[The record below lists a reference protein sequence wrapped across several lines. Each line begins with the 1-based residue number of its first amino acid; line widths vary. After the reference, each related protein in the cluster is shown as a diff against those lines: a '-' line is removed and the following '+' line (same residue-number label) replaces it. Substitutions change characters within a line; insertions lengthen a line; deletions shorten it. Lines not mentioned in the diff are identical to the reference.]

1 MSGGDAALLPVLDV
15 LRERAGLVFGDS
27 RRDVALTAVR
37 RAMEA
42 AGTDD
47 AAAYLDR
54 VRRGGAALDALL
66 AEATVGETYFFRH
79 PEQWEVLRRRAL
91 PEIVARRGDRPLR
104 AWSAACSTGEEAYTI
119 SIVCQ
124 EEGIGAAR
132 RSIVGT
138 DISRPR
144 LAAAREARY
153 GRWALRDVPAATVEA
168 HFTRRGDEW
177 RLNPGVREGVEFRA
191 LNLVEDDWPS
201 PASGI
206 GEMDLVFCR
215 NMLIY
220 LDRPSVRRVATRLID
235 ALSDDGWLFP
245 GPSDPPLADF
255 VRCEVI
261 VTPAGL
267 VYRKPRPGARSSS
280 YPPPSPAASFDPA
293 SWSAWADPAPAAPWI
308 DPPPAAPSIEPNRPI
323 PPPATPPRA
332 PIASAQSSAVPPA
345 PFADGRTRVESGDGD
360 GDPGRLYAAREY
372 ERAAAEA
379 GARIARGTA
388 DEGTWIVRARA
399 LANRGRLAEAEAA
412 VATALERYRAS
423 AELHDVHALLLSGA
437 GRAREAAAA
446 LRQALYLDPSLVV
459 AHVRMAEVQ
468 ARLGSADAARRWR
481 RTGEWLLAAVP
492 RDAEV
497 PASDGMPAAHLL
509 RTVRSRMAM
518 LGEGAG

>member
-1 MSGGDAALLPVLDV
+1 VSADDAALLPVLDV

-47 AAAYLDR
+47 AAAYLAR

-79 PEQWEVLRRRAL
+79 PEQWEVVRRQAL
-91 PEIVARRGDRPLR
+91 PEIVSRRGGRPLR
-104 AWSAACSTGEEAYTI
+104 GWSAACSTGEEAYTL

-124 EEGIGAAR
+124 EEGIGADR

-144 LAAAREARY
+144 LEAARAARY
-153 GRWALRDVPAATVEA
+153 GRWALRDVPAATVA
-168 HFTRRGDEW
+168 KHFTRRGDEW
-177 RLNPGVREGVEFRA
+177 RLNPDVREGVEFRA

-206 GEMDLVFCR
+206 GEMDLIFCR

-220 LDRPSVRRVATRLID
+220 LDRPSVRRVAERLIA

-245 GPSDPPLADF
+245 GPSDPPLADY

-267 VYRKPRPGARSSS
+267 VYRKRAPGLRSS
-280 YPPPSPAASFDPA
+280 YPPPAPATAVEPSPRAP
-293 SWSAWADPAPAAPWI
+293 WADPAP
-308 DPPPAAPSIEPNRPI
+308 PATAIEPNRPI
-323 PPPATPPRA
+323 QRPAPPRA
-332 PIASAQSSAVPPA
+332 TTNGARPSVVPPA
-345 PFADGRTRVESGDGD
+345 PAADERDRIGGGDGD
-360 GDPGRLYAAREY
+360 SDPGRLYAARDY

-388 DEGTWIVRARA
+388 DEATWIVRVRA

-412 VATALERYRAS
+412 VATALERFRAS

-437 GRAREAAAA
+437 GRTREAAAA
-446 LRQALYLDPSLVV
+446 LRQALYLDPGLVV
-459 AHVRMAEVQ
+459 AHVRMAEAQ
-468 ARLGSADAARRWR
+468 ARLGNPDAARRSL
-481 RTGEWLLAAVP
+481 RTAESLLAALP
-492 RDAEV
+492 PDAAV
-497 PASDGMPAAHLL
+497 PASDGTPAAHLL
-509 RTVRSRMAM
+509 RTVRARRAL
-518 LGEGAG
+518 LGEGAA

>member
-1 MSGGDAALLPVLDV
+1 VSAGDAALLPVLDV

-47 AAAYLDR
+47 AAAYLAR

-66 AEATVGETYFFRH
+66 ADATVGETYFFRH
-79 PEQWEVLRRRAL
+79 PEQWEVVRRQAL
-91 PEIVARRGDRPLR
+91 PEIVSRRGDRPLR
-104 AWSAACSTGEEAYTI
+104 GWSAACSTGEEAYTL

-124 EEGIGAAR
+124 EEGIGAER

-144 LAAAREARY
+144 LEAARAARY

-168 HFTRRGDEW
+168 HFTRRGEEW
-177 RLNPGVREGVEFRA
+177 RLNPDVREGVEFRA

-206 GEMDLVFCR
+206 GEMDLIFCR

-220 LDRPSVRRVATRLID
+220 LDRPSVRRVAERLIA

-245 GPSDPPLADF
+245 GPSDPPLADY

-267 VYRKPRPGARSSS
+267 VYRKRAPALRSSS
-280 YPPPSPAASFDPA
+280 RP
-293 SWSAWADPAPAAPWI
+293 PAPAASTEPASRATWT
-308 DPPPAAPSIEPNRPI
+308 DSASPAAPIEANRPLA
-323 PPPATPPRA
+323 PSSAPPRA
-332 PIASAQSSAVPPA
+332 PTSDARLSVAPPVPAV
-345 PFADGRTRVESGDGD
+345 DGRTTNGGGDAD
-360 GDPGRLYAAREY
+360 GDPGRLYAARDY
-372 ERAAAEA
+372 ERAAAAA
-379 GARIARGTA
+379 GGRIARGMA
-388 DEGTWIVRARA
+388 NEATWIVRVRA

-412 VATALERYRAS
+412 CATALERYRAS

-437 GRAREAAAA
+437 GRTREAAAA
-446 LRQALYLDPSLVV
+446 LRQALYLDPGLVV

-468 ARLGSADAARRWR
+468 ARLGNANAARRSLR
-481 RTGEWLLAAVP
+481 NAESLLAALP
-492 RDAEV
+492 PDAEV
-497 PASDGMPAAHLL
+497 PASDAMPAAHLL
-509 RTVRSRMAM
+509 RTVRARLAM
-518 LGEGAG
+518 LPEGAS